1 MLNLICGLSVNQP
14 NCWHIQPHSFQQLQ
28 CCLYTVK
35 LNIIISCSDC
45 TELVPA
51 GFHFISQFLQ
61 SIQKMADIEQLAL
74 NRGCNNSSEVMFS
87 TVPLHAVNVLQFI
100 LNKI

>member
-1 MLNLICGLSVNQP
+1 M
-14 NCWHIQPHSFQQLQ
+14 
-28 CCLYTVK
+28 
-35 LNIIISCSDC
+35 
-45 TELVPA
+45 PA

-61 SIQKMADIEQLAL
+61 KMADMEQLPL
-74 NRGCNNSSEVMFS
+74 NRGSNNSTEMMFS